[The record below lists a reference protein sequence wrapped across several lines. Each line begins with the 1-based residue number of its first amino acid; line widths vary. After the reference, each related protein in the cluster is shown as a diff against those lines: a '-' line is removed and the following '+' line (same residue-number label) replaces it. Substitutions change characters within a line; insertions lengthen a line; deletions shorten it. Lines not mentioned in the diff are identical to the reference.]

1 MLGVEMPPTAGLPL
15 RLGDL
20 FGSGPGL
27 EEALAAQLGVPRPLF
42 ACSGSACL
50 VVALLTFKRRKP
62 GRSRVIVPAY
72 TCPLVARV
80 IERAGLRTVACE
92 LRPDHF
98 DFDPDALAQLCDERT
113 LAILPTHLGGRL
125 ADVQAS
131 FAIARRHGAFVI
143 EDAAQA
149 LGARTSGV
157 SVGLTA
163 DAGFFSL
170 AVGKGLTTFEGG
182 LLINADEQL
191 RDEMAW
197 THTQIAATNP
207 ALEGRRVLELL
218 AYWVAYRPRLLGLAY
233 GWPRRRALRRKD
245 LIAAVGDDV
254 GIGIPIH
261 RPGRWRQRVG
271 ASASIR
277 LPEFLRSTAVQA
289 HRRVAR
295 LNQIEGVRVLD
306 DSGTEARGVWPVLMV
321 MMADRQLRDRVLD
334 RLWRSP
340 LGVSRMF
347 INTLADTPG
356 LTDIE
361 YGAVLTNARNF
372 AARMLTISNSP
383 WLDDRRFDEILAV
396 LVEESARNQGTE
408 PTQSRPR

>member
-1 MLGVEMPPTAGLPL
+1 MAGGEIPPTAGLPL

-20 FGSGPGL
+20 FGQSPGL
-27 EEALAAQLGVPRPLF
+27 EETIAAQLGVPRPLF
-42 ACSGSACL
+42 TCSGSASL
-50 VVALLTFKRRKP
+50 LVALLSFKRREP

-98 DFDPDALAQLCDERT
+98 DLDADALAALCDERT
-113 LAILPTHLGGRL
+113 LAVVPTHLGGRL
-125 ADVQAS
+125 ADVQTS
-131 FAIARRHGAFVI
+131 IVTARKHGAFVI

-149 LGARTSGV
+149 LGARTSGG
-157 SVGLTA
+157 SVGLAA

-197 THTQIAATNP
+197 THARIAASNP
-207 ALEGRRVLELL
+207 VLECRRSIELL
-218 AYWVAYRPRLLGLAY
+218 AYWAAYRPLLLRLAY
-233 GWPRRRALRRKD
+233 GWPRRRALERKD

-254 GIGIPIH
+254 GSAIPIH

-271 ASASIR
+271 ARASSR
-277 LPEFLRSTAVQA
+277 LADFLHVTHAQA
-289 HRRVAR
+289 RRRVAR
-295 LNQIEGVRVLD
+295 LKQIAGIRVLD
-306 DSGTEARGVWPVLMV
+306 DRGAEASGVWPVLMV
-321 MMADRQLRDRVLD
+321 VMSDGQQRDRVLD

-347 INTLADTPG
+347 IDTLPDTAG
-356 LTDIE
+356 LAAIE
-361 YGAVLTNARNF
+361 CSAGLANARSF

-396 LVEESARNQGTE
+396 LEEESASPLLTRL
-408 PTQSRPR
+408 PAS